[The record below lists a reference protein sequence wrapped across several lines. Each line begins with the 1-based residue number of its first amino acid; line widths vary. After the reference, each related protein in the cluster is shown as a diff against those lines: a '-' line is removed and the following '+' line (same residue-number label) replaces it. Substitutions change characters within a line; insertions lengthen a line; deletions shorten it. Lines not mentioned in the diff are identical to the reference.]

1 MTHQQVESTN
11 AGVET
16 SIKEIIEQLMADRVA
31 INQLHDAI
39 NVVAKVVNGHE
50 ENGRVIEQRLDEQAR
65 MRLDDHRLHVGALTA
80 VRTGVGE
87 L

>member
-50 ENGRVIEQRLDEQAR
+50 ENGRVIEQRLDEHAR
-65 MRLDDHRLHVGALTA
+65 MRLDEHRLHV
-80 VRTGVGE
+80 
-87 L
+87 